1 MATQAHISGK
11 TSVFQSIRER
21 LSQSCESTFSKTESK
36 SAECI
41 ETGDFHIDLD
51 SRSATVRGQELH
63 LNRAEFDV
71 LVFVTSHKKQVITPQ
86 TNLATRTAGTTVCQ
100 TEFLPA
106 LLSLRKKLQEAVPD
120 VQYIRTE
127 FWMLYDFQPS
137 S

>member
-21 LSQSCESTFSKTESK
+21 LSKTCESTSSRTDSN

-51 SRSATVRGQELH
+51 SRSATVRGQELR
-63 LNRAEFDV
+63 LSRAEFDV

-86 TNLATRTAGTTVCQ
+86 TNLATRTAGTTVSQ

-106 LLSLRKKLQEAVPD
+106 LLSLRRKLQEAVPGA
-120 VQYIRTE
+120 QYIRTE
-127 FWMLYDFQPS
+127 FWMLYDFQS
-137 S
+137 AA